1 LRSAISLIETLIAVS
16 LISVVIGALYKINL
30 SNMKLIDNYHFTSY
44 DKSLLDTF
52 GFIQEEGKIFV
63 YDMLD
68 FQDDD
73 IRLKLKN
80 KKILVKKIDT
90 DTKEFE
96 IDNKLIVIKTTS
108 HEYSLDK
115 YRKLFYR
122 YKLEVSTT
130 N

>member
-52 GFIQEEGKIFV
+52 GFIQEEGKVFV

>member
-1 LRSAISLIETLIAVS
+1 
-16 LISVVIGALYKINL
+16 
-30 SNMKLIDNYHFTSY
+30 MKLIDNYHFTSY

-63 YDMLD
+63 YDMLN

-73 IRLKLKN
+73 IRLKLKD

-108 HEYSLDK
+108 HEYSLGK

-122 YKLEVSTT
+122 YKLVVK
-130 N
+130 